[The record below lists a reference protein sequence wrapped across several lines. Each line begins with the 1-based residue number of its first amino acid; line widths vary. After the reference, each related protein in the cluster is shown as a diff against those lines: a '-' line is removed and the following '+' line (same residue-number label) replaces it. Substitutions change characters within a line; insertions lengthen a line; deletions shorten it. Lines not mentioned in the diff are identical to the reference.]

1 MQEIYVDMGLSLE
14 NPNTSGSKLSD
25 LNKNLEQQ
33 TNGANSDFE
42 NSVKSF

>member
-1 MQEIYVDMGLSLE
+1 MQEIYVNMGLSLE

-33 TNGANSDFE
+33 TNGANSDLE
-42 NSVKSF
+42 NAVKSF